1 MSVDGKVTGSVGIG
15 LCVLVGIGHEDTE
28 EDARWMADKVVD
40 LRILLN
46 YLHTEGIEAQA
57 SAIGDI
63 LSSCLKRPDLQD
75 ERRGVDGKE
84 KNPKLVWTVDV
95 EFLCQAFSI

>member
-1 MSVDGKVTGSVGIG
+1 MPLELASPCRKSAT
-15 LCVLVGIGHEDTE
+15 LLKLLELAPRRE
-28 EDARWMADKVVD
+28 KVVD

-46 YLHTEGIEAQA
+46 CLHTEGIEAPD
-57 SAIGDI
+57 SEIGDI